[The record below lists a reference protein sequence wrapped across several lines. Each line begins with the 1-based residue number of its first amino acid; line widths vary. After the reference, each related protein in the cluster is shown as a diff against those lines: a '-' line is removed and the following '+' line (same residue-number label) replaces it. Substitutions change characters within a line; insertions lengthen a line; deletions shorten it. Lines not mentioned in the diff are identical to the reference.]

1 MTTKL
6 QVGDHWHLEM
16 TWTQAQVDAFAE
28 LTGDHNPI
36 HHDAAYAATTPFKRP
51 IMHGMLSASVFS
63 RILGTDFPGA
73 GTIYLGQ
80 SLTFKAP
87 MYVDTAYSV
96 RLEITALDPERH
108 RATLRTQ
115 ITSPEGK
122 VTLSGEASVLHRER
136 F

>member
-1 MTTKL
+1 
-6 QVGDHWHLEM
+6 M
-16 TWTQAQVDAFAE
+16 TWAQAQVNAFAE

-36 HHDAAYAATTPFKRP
+36 HQDAAYAATTPFKRP

-63 RILGTDFPGA
+63 RILGTEFPGT

-87 MYVDTAYSV
+87 MYVDTPYTV
-96 RLEITALDPERH
+96 RLEITAHDPERH
-108 RATLRTQ
+108 RATLHTE

-122 VTLSGEASVLHRER
+122 VTLTGEASVLHRER